1 MNRQYK
7 TISIRGAV
15 TVEENSGDTIKAA
28 TVELLSNILNK
39 NKIEQDDIISVIF
52 TMTQDLT
59 AEFPA
64 KAARIDLGWDDI
76 SMLCAQEVAV
86 PGSIP
91 MCIRVLLTINSTL
104 NKNEIRHVYLGNA
117 KKLRPDLFQ

>member
-91 MCIRVLLTINSTL
+91 MCIRVLLTINTML
-104 NKNEIRHVYLGNA
+104 NKDEIRHVYLGNA
-117 KKLRPDLFQ
+117 KKLRPDLF